1 MFYSI
6 GEVSRMFNIP
16 VSSLRYYDKV
26 GLFPFIK
33 KTDASIRQFSDQDL
47 NTLRLIEYLKKAGM
61 QLKDI
66 KVFMD
71 WCLEGDSTLEKRL
84 NVFIEQEKN
93 IRHKIDELKNI
104 LDLIEFKKW
113 YYEEAVKDGNESR
126 VKNMRP
132 DDMPDE
138 IKRFYKN
145 THCNFS

>member
-33 KTDASIRQFSDQDL
+33 KTDAGIRQFSDQDL

-113 YYEEAVKDGNESR
+113 YYEEAVKDGNENR
-126 VKNMRP
+126 VKNMRT
-132 DDMPDE
+132 DDMPDK
-138 IKRFYKN
+138 IKKLYKN